1 MEVLWIGI
9 AFVLGLA
16 VRHLGQPTLVGYLI
30 AGIGLNAFGVEGGDT
45 LRHIAHIGVMLLL
58 FVVGLK
64 LRLKSL
70 IRPEVMAG
78 SLLHMALSVV
88 SLGAVLI
95 LVFGMSDAAGAL
107 VATALAFSSTVVA
120 AKVLEGK
127 KELRAFH
134 GRVAIGILVMQDL
147 VAVALLS
154 SAGGTAPSPWA
165 LALLGLP
172 LLRPLL
178 FKLTDISGHDELLVL
193 FGLLMALVVGGAGF
207 EALGLSGEL
216 GALLMGAMLADHPR
230 SAELSHGLWG
240 LKEMLLIGFFLQI
253 GMAGIPSLEQVGIA
267 LLLTALLPLKA
278 ALFFFLLL
286 LFKLRARTAFLAGLS
301 LATYSEFGLIVADMA
316 VRGGWL
322 DNGWMITIAMAVV
335 FSFVVSGPFN
345 RHAHRFYERFA
356 EGLEGFER
364 DQYHPDDEPVHLGNS
379 HIVIMGMGRVGTA
392 AYDLL
397 TKRQQRVVGLDSDPA
412 KVEQQR
418 RQKRR
423 VLFADAEDSGFW
435 QKLELEGIHAILL
448 AMPDLEAN
456 TIAAR
461 QLRKRGY
468 RGLIIAA
475 TSYRDHIPILERAG
489 ANMAYD
495 YFSGAGVGFAEHVW
509 EALDTN
515 GYIESDR

>member
-16 VRHLGQPTLVGYLI
+16 ARYLGQPTLVGYLI
-30 AGIGLNAFGVEGGDT
+30 AGIGLNTFGYQGGPA
-45 LRHIAHIGVMLLL
+45 LQQIAHVGVLLLL

-64 LRLKSL
+64 LRFRSL

-78 SLLHMALSVV
+78 SLLHMAFSVV
-88 SLGAVLI
+88 TLGAVLI
-95 LVFGMSDAAGAL
+95 VAFGMDDAKGAL
-107 VATALAFSSTVVA
+107 IATALAFSSTVVA

-134 GRVAIGILVMQDL
+134 GRVAIGILVVQDL

-154 SAGGTAPSPWA
+154 SAGTTTPSPWA
-165 LALLGLP
+165 FALLALP

-178 FKLTDISGHDELLVL
+178 FRLADISGHDELLVL
-193 FGLLMALVVGGAGF
+193 FGLLLALVAGGAGF

-216 GALLMGAMLADHPR
+216 GALLMGAMLADHKR
-230 SAELSHGLWG
+230 AAELSNGLWG

-253 GMAGIPSLEQVGIA
+253 GMAGIPTLEQIGLA
-267 LLLTALLPLKA
+267 LLFTALLPLKA

-286 LFKLRARTAFLAGLS
+286 LFRLRARTAFLAALS

-322 DNGWMITIAMAVV
+322 DNGWMIVIAMAVV
-335 FSFVVSGPFN
+335 FSFVASGPFN
-345 RHAHRFYERFA
+345 RHAHSLYGRWAKTLER
-356 EGLEGFER
+356 FER

-379 HIVIMGMGRVGTA
+379 HIMIMGMGSVGTA
-392 AYDLL
+392 AYDFLSQ
-397 TKRQQRVVGLDSDPA
+397 RRQRVVGLDSDPA

-418 RQKRR
+418 GQKRR
-423 VLFADAEDSGFW
+423 VLFADAEDAGFW
-435 QKLELEGIHAILL
+435 QKLELEGIHAVLL
-448 AMPDLEAN
+448 AMADLDAN
-456 TIAAR
+456 RIAAT

-468 RGLIIAA
+468 RGLVIAA
-475 TSYRDHIPILERAG
+475 ATYRDHIPILERAG

-495 YFSGAGVGFAEHVW
+495 FHSQAGVGFAEHVW
-509 EALDTN
+509 QALDAN
-515 GYIESDR
+515 GYIAAEQ